1 MQLSEFDGQNIIIA
15 KDQPEYIPMPAYVA
29 ADGTVTC
36 CWRLSWRERLRVLKS
51 GTIWHQ
57 ILTFRQPLQ
66 PQILTVKPPVFE
78 PGWPHDPAN
87 VHSLDAD

>member
-1 MQLSEFDGQNIIIA
+1 MQLSEFPGQNIIIA
-15 KDQPEYIPMPAYVA
+15 KDQPAYLPMPAYIA

-36 CWRLSWRERLRVLKS
+36 CWRLTWRERLRVLRS

-57 ILTFRQPLQ
+57 IMTFRQPLQ
-66 PQILTVKPPVFE
+66 PQSLTVDLPTLEPNWPP
-78 PGWPHDPAN
+78 DPVN